1 AEVQI
6 EGARKIMCAP
16 RESVIGRTE
25 KYVVLVPGKLPRGRT
40 SASLAR
46 AFQVPE
52 EEISRILPPGDMGIK
67 ETHGV
72 DIG

>member
-1 AEVQI
+1 
-6 EGARKIMCAP
+6 MCAP
-16 RESVIGRTE
+16 KESIIGRSE
-25 KYVVLVPGKLPRGRT
+25 KYVVLVPGKLARGRT

-52 EEISRILPPGDMGIK
+52 EEISRIMPPGDMEIK

-72 DIG
+72 NLE